1 MDLSIA
7 TTTTSAAARDARRWR
22 PKLTFLRILLANR
35 SGRLGF
41 SILLPVII
49 IAVLSAFVHL
59 LPAPLDTNVGI
70 SLAPPSLSHPFG
82 ADKLGRDVLSRTL
95 AGARISL
102 VVGFSVAALAAF
114 GGMAIGTISGFMG
127 KGVDRLIMAVVDVF
141 LSFPSLLLAIGLV
154 AILGAGVMPVIIAI
168 TISDLPRFIR
178 LQRSLVLSLKS
189 RAFID
194 AARIVS
200 APKRWL
206 MFRHVLPN
214 TIAQLLVAA
223 SLTAAYAIL
232 IEASLSFLGLG
243 ITPPDPSLG
252 NIIAD
257 GQNYLQ
263 QAWWISTLPGVIL
276 LCITFSLHQLSDGI
290 RIALDPKARR

>member
-1 MDLSIA
+1 
-7 TTTTSAAARDARRWR
+7 
-22 PKLTFLRILLANR
+22 
-35 SGRLGF
+35 
-41 SILLPVII
+41 
-49 IAVLSAFVHL
+49 VHV

-70 SLAPPSLSHPFG
+70 SLAPPSLAHPFG

-95 AGARISL
+95 AGAQISL
-102 VVGFSVAALAAF
+102 IVGFSVAALAAF

-127 KGVDRLIMAVVDVF
+127 RGVDRMIMAVVDVF

-154 AILGAGVMPVIIAI
+154 AILGAGIIPVIIAI

-178 LQRSLVLSLKS
+178 LERSLVLSLKS

-206 MFRHVLPN
+206 MFRHILPN

-243 ITPPDPSLG
+243 ITPPAPSLG

>member
-1 MDLSIA
+1 MDLPIVP
-7 TTTTSAAARDARRWR
+7 TETRTSPRRAPR
-22 PKLTFLRILLANR
+22 RLERFQFLRALGANR
-35 SGRLGF
+35 SGRLGLL
-41 SILLPVII
+41 ILLPVIAIAILASI
-49 IAVLSAFVHL
+49 IHVL
-59 LPAPLDTNVGI
+59 PGPLDTNVSI
-70 SLAPPSLSHPFG
+70 SLSQPSFLHPFG
-82 ADKLGRDVLSRTL
+82 TDKLGRDVLSRTL
-95 AGARISL
+95 AGAQVSL
-102 VVGFSVAALAAF
+102 IVGFSVAILATC
-114 GGMAIGTISGFMG
+114 GGLVIGTISGFVG
-127 KGVDRLIMAVVDVF
+127 RSVDRVIMAIVDVF

-154 AILGAGVMPVIIAI
+154 AILGAGIGPVIAAI

-194 AARIVS
+194 ASRIVS
-200 APKRWL
+200 APTRWL

-243 ITPPDPSLG
+243 ITPPSPSLG